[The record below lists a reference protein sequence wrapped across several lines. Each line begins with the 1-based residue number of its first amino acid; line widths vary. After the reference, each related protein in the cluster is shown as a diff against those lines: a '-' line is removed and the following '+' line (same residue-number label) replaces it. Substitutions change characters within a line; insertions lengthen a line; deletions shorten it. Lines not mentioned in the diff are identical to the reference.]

1 MRGLPLDPARA
12 TARCRLAMSAE
23 MLASPLSPPK
33 VRPVPTYRG
42 ASDAVIVHW
51 MRLRIALLCLA
62 LMACGGND
70 DDESGDTGTQGTCSL
85 RTDVSGGTSLRFT
98 GKSDAVC
105 LTQHSFDTGIDALFS
120 GLNGKGTFELTI
132 DDIAEGETGDDYA
145 VQIVV
150 TNADRERWQGMG
162 CVASITAHD
171 LVEVEASEIGELRHY
186 QVAGEGS
193 CWDALESVPVGSDS
207 VTVGPFGFRAQI
219 TWRD

>member
-1 MRGLPLDPARA
+1 MERELR
-12 TARCRLAMSAE
+12 
-23 MLASPLSPPK
+23 
-33 VRPVPTYRG
+33 VRPLTTYQG
-42 ASDAVIVHW
+42 ASDAVIVRW
-51 MRLRIALLCLA
+51 MRFRMAAVCLA
-62 LMACGGND
+62 LTACGGND
-70 DDESGDTGTQGTCSL
+70 DDSGNSGVQGTCGL
-85 RTDVSGGTSLRFT
+85 RTDVSGGMSLQFT

-132 DDIAEGETGDDYA
+132 DDIAEGETGDDYP
-145 VQIVV
+145 VQVVV
-150 TNADRERWQGMG
+150 TNAGRERWQGMG

-186 QVAGEGS
+186 QVAGTGTCAEP
-193 CWDALESVPVGSDS
+193 LESVPAGSDV